1 MSDVVLFETLDAKN
15 ASKIGIATLNA
26 EKSLNSLSVEMVDL
40 LIPQLE
46 QWQADSAVACVMLQ
60 AAGEKAFC
68 AGGDIR
74 RLYDTMIECG
84 SEKPNDYA
92 EAFFE
97 NEYRLDYLIH
107 TYKKPLI
114 VWGHGIVMGG
124 GIGLMSGASH
134 RVVTEKSRL
143 AMPEINIGLY
153 PDVGSTWFLNHTPGR
168 TGLFL
173 GLTGANINAAD
184 ALFVGLA
191 DRFVPHAQKA
201 AVLDALVATKW
212 ATSNVDHSY
221 TENHGLVSHVLRSFE
236 VLNQLPE
243 SKVREHF
250 DLIQAVTDGDSLA
263 DIAAQISSLKQ
274 TDVAEDVWISRAI
287 TGLEKG
293 CPTTAHLVYQQLQ
306 RGKKLSLEAVFQLE
320 LIMSL
325 QCAMHPDFPE
335 GVRALL
341 VDKDGNP
348 NWQHESIA
356 AVPAAWIEQHFSA
369 PWGDAPNPLADLN
382 Q

>member
-1 MSDVVLFETLDAKN
+1 MSDVVVFETFPTVDGHRVAV
-15 ASKIGIATLNA
+15 ATLNA

-40 LIPQLE
+40 LNPQL
-46 QWQADSAVACVMLQ
+46 QAWQDDASVVCVLLK

-84 SEKPNDYA
+84 ANKPNDYA

-107 TYKKPLI
+107 TYRKPLI

-124 GIGLMSGASH
+124 GMGLMSGGSH

-143 AMPEINIGLY
+143 AMPEINIGLF
-153 PDVGSTWFLNHTPGR
+153 PDVGGTWFLNHAPGR

-191 DRFVPHAQKA
+191 DRYIEHQHQEKA
-201 AVLDALVATKW
+201 IGQLCAADWQDDKHDA
-212 ATSNVDHSY
+212 
-221 TENHGLVSHVLRSFE
+221 HGIVSKVLREFE
-236 VLNQLPE
+236 DLDSLPK
-243 SKVREHF
+243 SAVRTHY
-250 DLIQAVTDGDSLA
+250 DLIQSLTDGDNLA
-263 DIAAQISSLKQ
+263 EIAEKILALKTDDKWLGKAAQ
-274 TDVAEDVWISRAI
+274 
-287 TGLEKG
+287 GLEKG
-293 CPTTAHLVYQQLQ
+293 CPTTAHLVYEQFK
-306 RGKKLSLEAVFQLE
+306 RGKKLSLEAVFQME
-320 LIMSL
+320 LVMSL
-325 QCAMHPDFPE
+325 QCCRHPDFPE

-341 VDKDGNP
+341 VDKDGAP
-348 NWQHESIA
+348 QWQHAAIA
-356 AVPAAWIEQHFSA
+356 DVSDEWVEQQFTA
-369 PWGDAPNPLADLN
+369 PWGDALNPLHNIAN
-382 Q
+382 NFKPKI

>member
-1 MSDVVLFETLDAKN
+1 MSDPVIFKTIPTKDNHQIA
-15 ASKIGIATLNA
+15 IATLNA

-40 LIPQLE
+40 LTPQLKT
-46 QWQADSAVACVMLQ
+46 WQQDPTITCVILN

-84 SEKPNDYA
+84 AHKSNDYA

-107 TYKKPLI
+107 KYQKPLI

-134 RVVTEKSRL
+134 RIVTEKSRL

-153 PDVGSTWFLNHTPGR
+153 PDVGGTWFLNHAPGR

-191 DRFVPHAQKA
+191 DRFLPHESQQQVIEALCNADWEDKA
-201 AVLDALVATKW
+201 HDAA
-212 ATSNVDHSY
+212 
-221 TENHGLVSHVLRSFE
+221 GIVSKVLRRFE
-236 VLNQLPE
+236 DLDQLPE
-243 SKVREHF
+243 SEVRNHY
-250 DLIQAVTDGDSLA
+250 DLIQQVTDGDNLPE
-263 DIAAQISSLKQ
+263 IAEKIVAIDSDEKWLQKAVAGLKN
-274 TDVAEDVWISRAI
+274 
-287 TGLEKG
+287 G
-293 CPTTAHLVYQQLQ
+293 CPTTAHLVYQQLK
-306 RGKKLSLEAVFQLE
+306 RGKKLSLEAVFQME

-325 QCAMHPDFPE
+325 QCSRHPDFPE

-341 VDKDGNP
+341 VDKDGQP
-348 NWQHESIA
+348 KWQHSSVAE
-356 AVPAAWIEQHFSA
+356 VPDSWVEEHFTA
-369 PWGDAPNPLADLN
+369 PWGDGENPLKDIHN
-382 Q
+382 I

>member
-1 MSDVVLFETLDAKN
+1 MSEVVLFETLPTRDGQQVAV
-15 ASKIGIATLNA
+15 ATLNA
-26 EKSLNSLSVEMVDL
+26 EKSLNSLSVEMVEL
-40 LIPQLE
+40 LIPQLK
-46 QWQADSAVACVMLQ
+46 QWQQDNQVVCVLLK
-60 AAGEKAFC
+60 AAGDKAFC

-84 SEKPNDYA
+84 ADKPNDYA

-107 TYKKPLI
+107 QYQKPLI

-134 RVVTEKSRL
+134 RVVTETSRL

-153 PDVGSTWFLNHTPGR
+153 PDVGGTWFLNHAPGR

-191 DRFVPHAQKA
+191 DRFIAHQKQSQVIEQLCA
-201 AVLDALVATKW
+201 ANWQDELHDA
-212 ATSNVDHSY
+212 
-221 TENHGLVSHVLRSFE
+221 HGIVSKVLRANEDLS
-236 VLNQLPE
+236 QLPVSE
-243 SKVREHF
+243 VRNHY
-250 DLIQAVTDGDSLA
+250 DLIQRVTDGDNLA
-263 DIAAQISSLKQ
+263 EIAAQIFAIDSDEKWLKKAVNGLKQ
-274 TDVAEDVWISRAI
+274 
-287 TGLEKG
+287 G
-293 CPTTAHLVYQQLQ
+293 CPTTAHLVYQQLK
-306 RGKKLSLEAVFQLE
+306 RGKKLSLEGVFQME

-325 QCAMHPDFPE
+325 QCSRHPDFPE

-341 VDKDGNP
+341 VDKDGAP
-348 NWQHESIA
+348 KWQHASVAE
-356 AVPAAWIEQHFSA
+356 VPHEWVEQHFTA
-369 PWGDAPNPLADLN
+369 PWGDNENPLNNIHDF
-382 Q
+382 

>member
-1 MSDVVLFETLDAKN
+1 MSDVVTFQTIPTKDNHQIA
-15 ASKIGIATLNA
+15 IATLNA

-40 LIPQLE
+40 LTPQLKT
-46 QWQADSAVACVMLQ
+46 WQQDNSIVCVMLKG
-60 AAGEKAFC
+60 AGEKAFC

-84 SEKPNDYA
+84 AEKPNHYA

-107 TYKKPLI
+107 KYQKPLI

-153 PDVGSTWFLNHTPGR
+153 PDVGGTWFLNHAPGR

-191 DRFVPHAQKA
+191 DRFISHDAQQQ
-201 AVLDALVATKW
+201 VIDALCNANW
-212 ATSNVDHSY
+212 NDQEHDPA
-221 TENHGLVSHVLRSFE
+221 GIVSKVLRGFE
-236 VLNQLPE
+236 NLSQLPE
-243 SKVREHF
+243 SEVRKHY
-250 DLIQAVTDGDSLA
+250 DLIQQVTDGDNLPEIANKILA
-263 DIAAQISSLKQ
+263 IDSEDKWLQRAANGLK
-274 TDVAEDVWISRAI
+274 
-287 TGLEKG
+287 KG
-293 CPTTAHLVYQQLQ
+293 CPTTAHLVYQQLK
-306 RGKKLSLEAVFQLE
+306 RGSKLSLEAVFQME

-325 QCAMHPDFPE
+325 QCSRHPDFPE

-341 VDKDGNP
+341 VDKDGQP
-348 NWQHESIA
+348 NWQHASVV
-356 AVPAAWIEQHFSA
+356 AVPDSWVDAHFTA
-369 PWGDAPNPLADLN
+369 PWGDGENPLSNIQDV
-382 Q
+382 

>member
-1 MSDVVLFETLDAKN
+1 MTDVVLFETLPTSDGHAV
-15 ASKIGIATLNA
+15 AVATLNS
-26 EKSLNSLSVEMVDL
+26 EKSLNSLSVAMVDL
-40 LIPQLE
+40 LTPQLKAWE
-46 QWQADSAVACVMLQ
+46 QDSSVVCVMLK

-74 RLYDTMIECG
+74 KLYDSMIECG
-84 SEKPNDYA
+84 ADKPNDYA

-107 TYKKPLI
+107 TYSKPLI

-153 PDVGSTWFLNHTPGR
+153 PDVGSTWFLNHATGR

-184 ALFVGLA
+184 ALYIGLA
-191 DRFVPHAQKA
+191 DRFVAHENQA
-201 AVLDALVATKW
+201 AVLEQLCQADWQDQTHDAAGV
-212 ATSNVDHSY
+212 
-221 TENHGLVSHVLRSFE
+221 VSKVLRSFE
-236 VLNQLPE
+236 DLLLLPE
-243 SKVREHF
+243 SPVRNHY
-250 DLIQAVTDGDSLA
+250 DLIQQVTDGDNLTEIA
-263 DIAAQISSLKQ
+263 DMIGSIDSDDKWLLK
-274 TDVAEDVWISRAI
+274 AKA
-287 TGLEKG
+287 GLEKG
-293 CPTTAHLVYQQLQ
+293 CPTTAHLVYQQLK

-325 QCAMHPDFPE
+325 QCSRHPDFPE

-341 VDKDGNP
+341 VDKDGAP
-348 NWQHESIA
+348 AWQHASVA
-356 AVPAAWIEQHFSA
+356 DVPDEWVEQHFTA
-369 PWGDAPNPLADLN
+369 PWGDEENPLNNIAE
-382 Q
+382 

>member
-1 MSDVVLFETLDAKN
+1 MSDPVAFKTIPTNSNHQIA
-15 ASKIGIATLNA
+15 IATLNA
-26 EKSLNSLSVEMVDL
+26 EKSLNSLSVEMVERL
-40 LIPQLE
+40 TPQLKA
-46 QWQADSAVACVMLQ
+46 WQQDSNIVCVLLKG
-60 AAGEKAFC
+60 AGDKAFC

-84 SEKPNDYA
+84 PDKPNHYA

-97 NEYRLDYLIH
+97 KEYRLDYLIH
-107 TYKKPLI
+107 KYRKPLI

-153 PDVGSTWFLNHTPGR
+153 PDVGGTWFLNHAPGR

-191 DRFVPHAQKA
+191 DRYLPHDTQDAVIQALTQAQWNDKSHDA
-201 AVLDALVATKW
+201 A
-212 ATSNVDHSY
+212 
-221 TENHGLVSHVLRSFE
+221 GIVSKVLRQFE
-236 VLNQLPE
+236 DLSQLPASE
-243 SKVREHF
+243 VRKHY
-250 DLIQAVTDGDSLA
+250 DLIQQVTDGDNMTEIA
-263 DIAAQISSLKQ
+263 DRIF
-274 TDVAEDVWISRAI
+274 AI
-287 TGLEKG
+287 DSDDKWLQKAVKGLQQG
-293 CPTTAHLVYQQLQ
+293 CPTTAHLVYQQLK
-306 RGKKLSLEAVFQLE
+306 RGSKLSLEEVFRME

-325 QCAMHPDFPE
+325 QCSRHPDFPE

-341 VDKDGNP
+341 VDKDGQP
-348 NWQHESIA
+348 KWQHSSVAE
-356 AVPAAWIEQHFSA
+356 VPHSWVEEHFTP
-369 PWGDAPNPLADLN
+369 PWGEGENPLSN
-382 Q
+382 IHQI

>member
-1 MSDVVLFETLDAKN
+1 MSDVVLFETRSTKDGHVV
-15 ASKIGIATLNA
+15 GIATLNS

-40 LIPQLE
+40 LTPKLKE
-46 QWQADSAVACVMLQ
+46 WQQDDKVVCVLLK

-84 SEKPNDYA
+84 AEKQNDYA

-107 TYKKPLI
+107 TYTKPLI

-153 PDVGSTWFLNHTPGR
+153 PDVGSTWFLNHATGR

-184 ALFVGLA
+184 ALFIGLA
-191 DRFVPHAQKA
+191 DRFVAHENQDSVVNSLCDADWKDQSHDA
-201 AVLDALVATKW
+201 A
-212 ATSNVDHSY
+212 
-221 TENHGLVSHVLRSFE
+221 GIVSKVLREYEDLSA
-236 VLNQLPE
+236 LPE
-243 SKVREHF
+243 SAVRSHY
-250 DLIQAVTDGDSLA
+250 DLIQAVTDGDNLA
-263 DIAAQISSLKQ
+263 EIADNIDAIELEYKWLQKAKAGLKN
-274 TDVAEDVWISRAI
+274 
-287 TGLEKG
+287 G
-293 CPTTAHLVYQQLQ
+293 CPTTAHLVYQQLK
-306 RGKKLSLEAVFQLE
+306 RGKKMSLEAVFQME

-325 QCAMHPDFPE
+325 QCSRHPDFPE

-341 VDKDGNP
+341 VDKDGAP
-348 NWQHESIA
+348 KWQYRSVAE
-356 AVPAAWIEQHFSA
+356 VPDEWVEQHFTA
-369 PWGDAPNPLADLN
+369 PWGNAENPLIN
-382 Q
+382 IGE